1 MFEKY
6 TLNAQDAKGV
16 GASPRITTSGAYV
29 GAFIFAELTESRNG
43 ATMLKLHFKDENNQS
58 ANLSMCL
65 FDREGK
71 PTFQKPILDALMT
84 VMKLREIAVQDL
96 KVKDREGVERQA
108 KAIPSMMNKPVG
120 LILQN
125 RPEEYPDRMTG
136 EIKVGPRMHIRTPFE
151 VGTNLNAK
159 EILEHKT
166 EAVAVQAILNSLH
179 DAPVKK
185 YVPKDNGFETVA
197 TTSSSVADDPFG
209 DTMPF

>member
-16 GASPRITTSGAYV
+16 GASPRITTSGAYI
-29 GAFIFAELTESRNG
+29 GAFIFAEITESKSG

-58 ANLSMCL
+58 ANLSMCI
-65 FDREGK
+65 FNKEGE

-84 VMKLREIAVQDL
+84 VMKLREINVQDM
-96 KVKDREGVERQA
+96 KVKERDGTERHA

-120 LILQN
+120 LVLQN

-136 EIKVGPRMHIRTPFE
+136 EIKVGDRLHVRTPFE

-185 YVPKDNGFETVA
+185 YVPKNDGFETVA